1 MNVNES
7 VWKPARL
14 GAALALTAMVA
25 LPTAS
30 LAGGT
35 VKGKASYTGAPPAPT
50 KLAMDADPVCA
61 AAHTTP
67 VMSEEV
73 VVKDG
78 GLQNVFVYLTGAPSK
93 PAPTT
98 PVTIDQQG
106 CQYHPHVLGIQVGQP
121 LQILNSDQTLH
132 NIHGMPKKNPQFN
145 FAMPKFVKQKETT
158 FATPETMVA
167 VKCDVHPWMAGTVF
181 VMDNPFFAVTGAD
194 GTFTIPGLPA
204 GDYTVDA
211 WHEKYGTQNAK
222 AKVDANGT
230 ATADFKFKAS

>member
-35 VKGKASYTGAPPAPT
+35 VKGKATYTGAPPAPT

-61 AAHTTP
+61 AAHSTP

-93 PAPTT
+93 PPPTT

-106 CQYHPHVLGIQVGQP
+106 CQYHPHILGIQVGQP

-145 FAMPKFVKQKETT
+145 FAMPKFVKKKETK
-158 FATPETMVA
+158 FDSVEMMVA
-167 VKCDVHPWMAGTVF
+167 VKCDVHPWMNSYIGVL
-181 VMDNPFFAVTGAD
+181 DHPYFAVSGPD
-194 GTFTIPGLPA
+194 GTFTIADVPA
-204 GDYTVDA
+204 GEYPVKA
-211 WHEKYGTQNAK
+211 WHEKLGEK
-222 AKVDANGT
+222 EGKVKVDEGGT
-230 ATADFKFKAS
+230 ATIDFTFGS

>member
-93 PAPTT
+93 PAPAT

-145 FAMPKFVKQKETT
+145 FAMPKFVKKKDTKFDTVEM
-158 FATPETMVA
+158 MVA
-167 VKCDVHPWMAGTVF
+167 VKCDVHPWMNSYIGVL
-181 VMDNPFFAVTGAD
+181 DHPYFAVSGPD
-194 GTFTIPGLPA
+194 GTFTIADVPA
-204 GDYTVDA
+204 GEYPVKA
-211 WHEKYGTQNAK
+211 WHEKLGEK
-222 AKVDANGT
+222 DGKVKVDEGGT
-230 ATADFKFKAS
+230 ATIDFTFGS